1 MFYRDD
7 KYPFLVIALDIGGT
21 KIAGAILRYED
32 AQHQP
37 EIAFEDK
44 VPAQAKDGVAVLS
57 ENILNFAQALKDKV
71 NEIDS
76 SIPVVAIGMGCA
88 GRINKQ
94 SGNVMTATDNFPG
107 FVNYQLCKNVSDKI
121 GIPAFALND
130 VQSHTMGEFR

>member
-1 MFYRDD
+1 MFCRDD

-37 EIAFEDK
+37 EIAFENK

-71 NEIDS
+71 KEIDS